1 MINRLRVDNNWQAL
15 AREYHLD
22 GLAWQQRILTA
33 NIVGP
38 SDKSGSAASKVK
50 MWSDRSAASLSRVEE
65 MLEFLKAEIDPDY
78 AVFSMVLRESQ
89 ALAQQT
95 EVKN

>member
-1 MINRLRVDNNWQAL
+1 MINQLRVGNNWQAL
-15 AREYHLD
+15 ARESYLD

-33 NIVGP
+33 NIVGS

-50 MWSDRSAASLSRVEE
+50 RWSDKSAASLSRAKE

-78 AVFSMVLRESQ
+78 AVFSMVLRELQ

>member
-1 MINRLRVDNNWQAL
+1 
-15 AREYHLD
+15 
-22 GLAWQQRILTA
+22 
-33 NIVGP
+33 
-38 SDKSGSAASKVK
+38 

-95 EVKN
+95 EVKNQLRNFMILIVRKYCVHFKIIDLFINTNYL